1 MAQDRL
7 YRSRHGMIFGI
18 CQGIADWRDLPV
30 GYIRLGLV
38 VAFVMTGFFPVGVL
52 YIAAGLLLPVE
63 PREGR
68 SDYYDRDARGR
79 REYRRESRKE
89 QRRERD
95 GGFSFDDIRD
105 EFEDLSSRVNRM
117 EEDVIDKEKEW
128 EKRFNDDK

>member
-1 MAQDRL
+1 MSQNRL
-7 YRSRHGMIFGI
+7 YRSRSGMIFGV

-38 VAFVMTGFFPVGVL
+38 VALVFTGFFPVGLL

-63 PREGR
+63 PRGGN

-89 QRRERD
+89 SRRERN
-95 GGFSFDDIRD
+95 GGFSFDDIKD
-105 EFEDLSSRVNRM
+105 EFDDLASRVNRM
-117 EEDVIDKEKEW
+117 EEDVIDREKDW
-128 EKRFNDDK
+128 EKRFKED